1 MRSRPWRLPT
11 VERFR
16 RPDQPSSA
24 VAACPAV
31 VRAAAPEAVRAAARD
46 PATFPAARSLGGAFP
61 GGPPPRLDG
70 NGQVLPGGPPVNP
83 PGGPGVGQRGG
94 IGGLLNAAAPNS
106 AVIAALSANA
116 DRYTWVAATIG
127 SNNAAG
133 YQLATGL
140 PVMPIGGFNG
150 SDPSP
155 TLAQFQQYVAEGR
168 IHYFLGG
175 GGFNANGGSRAAQEI
190 AAWVTQNFTATTIG
204 GVTLYDFTT
213 R

>member
-1 MRSRPWRLPT
+1 
-11 VERFR
+11 
-16 RPDQPSSA
+16 
-24 VAACPAV
+24 
-31 VRAAAPEAVRAAARD
+31 
-46 PATFPAARSLGGAFP
+46 
-61 GGPPPRLDG
+61 LDG
-70 NGQVLPGGPPVNP
+70 NGQVFPGGPPVNP
-83 PGGPGVGQRGG
+83 QGGQAGGPSAGQR
-94 IGGLLNAAAPNS
+94 GGLLNAVVPNAP
-106 AVIAALSANA
+106 VIAALSANA

-155 TLAQFQQYVAEGR
+155 TLAQFQQYVTEGR

-175 GGFNANGGSRAAQEI
+175 GGFNAKGGSRAAQDI
-190 AAWVTQNFTATTIG
+190 AAWGTRHFTATTIG
-204 GVTLYDFTT
+204 GVSLYDLTA